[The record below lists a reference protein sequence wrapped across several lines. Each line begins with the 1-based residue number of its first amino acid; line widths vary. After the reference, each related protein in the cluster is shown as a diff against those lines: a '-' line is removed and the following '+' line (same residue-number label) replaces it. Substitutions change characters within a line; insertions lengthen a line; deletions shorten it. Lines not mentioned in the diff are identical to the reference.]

1 MAVLVVMSCS
11 LCPPDLYHRPELL
24 LLLLLLPISSLV
36 AFSTKTLSRLRS
48 VLSLSLTPTSS
59 FSPVFSAPHVFILI
73 PFSSFYSRDE
83 GGNKKSRRSVYTH
96 EMPSDYFMER
106 GEKRERVGLVCQMT
120 NERCNRVK
128 WSMEND

>member
-73 PFSSFYSRDE
+73 LFLLSILETREEIKNP
-83 GGNKKSRRSVYTH
+83 GGPSTHMKCRLIISWRGGKK
-96 EMPSDYFMER
+96 
-106 GEKRERVGLVCQMT
+106 ERVGLVCQMT